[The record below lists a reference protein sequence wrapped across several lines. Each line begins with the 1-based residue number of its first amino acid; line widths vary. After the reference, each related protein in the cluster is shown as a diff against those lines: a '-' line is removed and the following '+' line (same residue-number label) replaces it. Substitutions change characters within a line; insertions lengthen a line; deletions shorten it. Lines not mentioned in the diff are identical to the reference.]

1 MRVGVLGTQA
11 KDLVNF
17 RGHLLSELARA
28 GHAAYGI
35 APGGDDRTAR
45 DLERLG
51 AEYVPIVLDR
61 TSLNPLGGLADLVR
75 LRRRLRDLRLD
86 LLLCYELK
94 SVVYGILAARSVGIP
109 RRYAMITGRGTTL
122 QGTPATFRDRLVRSA
137 VKLLYRA
144 ALPGAQGVFFQN
156 GDDRDFFGAEGML
169 PARVPRTLINGSGVD
184 LDHFAP
190 APLPPGPV
198 TFLFVGRLLRNK
210 GLDEFVAASRL
221 LAGQGLAFRAR
232 ILGPLD
238 PNPNGITAAQL
249 EGWTRHGTVEYLG
262 EARDVRPAL
271 AEAHVMVLPSYGEGT
286 PRSVLEAMAM
296 GRAVVTT
303 DAPGCRETVVHERN
317 GLLVP
322 VGDAGALAGAMARLV
337 REPGLIERYG
347 AECRRVAERKYDVRL
362 VTADIMAF
370 MGCAAPAALAP
381 GEAVLD
387 TGTEGRGP
395 GAGRLRG
402 AP

>member
-1 MRVGVLGTQA
+1 MRAGVLGTQA

-28 GHAAYGI
+28 GHTAYGI
-35 APGGDDRTAR
+35 APGGDERTAR

-51 AEYVPIVLDR
+51 AEYVPIALDR
-61 TSLNPLGGLADLVR
+61 TSLNPFGGLADLVR
-75 LRRRLRDLRLD
+75 LRRRLRALRLD

-109 RRYAMITGRGTTL
+109 HRFAMITGRGTTL
-122 QGTPATFRDRLVRSA
+122 QCAPATLRDRLVRTA
-137 VKLLYRA
+137 VKLLYRT
-144 ALPGAQGVFFQN
+144 ALPRTQGVFFQN
-156 GDDRDFFGAEGML
+156 GDDRDFFAAEGML
-169 PARVPRTLINGSGVD
+169 PASVPRTLINGSGVD
-184 LDHFAP
+184 LDFFAR
-190 APLPPGPV
+190 APLPPPPV

-210 GLDEFVAASRL
+210 GLDEYVAACRI
-221 LAGQGLAFRAR
+221 LAGQGLPFRAR

-238 PNPNGITAAQL
+238 PNPNGITAGQL
-249 EGWTRHGTVEYLG
+249 EGWIRDGVVEYLG

-317 GLLVP
+317 GLMVP
-322 VGDAGALAGAMARLV
+322 VGDAAALAAAMARLV
-337 REPGLIERYG
+337 REPGLIDQYG

-362 VTADIMAF
+362 VTADILAF
-370 MGCAAPAALAP
+370 MGCAMPTVLAAGP
-381 GEAVLD
+381 DFRD
-387 TGTEGRGP
+387 TGTCGPGTGRG
-395 GAGRLRG
+395 RG